1 MSRTPLFTHLIISA
15 PRGTRGEALAARLY
29 AVLASPKRWW
39 DAHHTPDLLAELGER
54 EWHDIGAGPRDP
66 GDAGVVDEETEL
78 ERAARRR
85 AIRAWYEHSH
95 RDHPA
100 KAA

>member
-1 MSRTPLFTHLIISA
+1 MLRTPMFTRLTA
-15 PRGTRGEALAARLY
+15 PALRGTRGEPLAARLY

-39 DAHHTPDLLAELGER
+39 DAQHTPDLLAELGER

-66 GDAGVVDEETEL
+66 GDGGVIEETDL

-85 AIRAWYEHSH
+85 AIRAWYSH
-95 RDHPA
+95 GRPDHPA

>member
-54 EWHDIGAGPRDP
+54 EWHDIGAGPRD
-66 GDAGVVDEETEL
+66 
-78 ERAARRR
+78 R
-85 AIRAWYEHSH
+85 
-95 RDHPA
+95 
-100 KAA
+100 